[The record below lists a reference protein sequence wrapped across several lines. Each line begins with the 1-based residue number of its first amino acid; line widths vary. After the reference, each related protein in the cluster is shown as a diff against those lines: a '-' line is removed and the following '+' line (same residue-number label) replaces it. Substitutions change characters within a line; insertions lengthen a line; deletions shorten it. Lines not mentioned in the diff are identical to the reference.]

1 MQKNSNASYWIL
13 TVKKPDFIDG
23 ERILKAH
30 AVGSVEPI
38 FEKLAR
44 SLAEISELRYIKIFP
59 GRITASNRLSQ
70 DRKKNPVVKIGADGI
85 TSVEL
90 LIDTKWRV
98 IQFYAITSALK
109 GLGRKMVE
117 AVVNATPAD
126 WKLTVVFD
134 WSDGFWQKMVEEHPR
149 IVVF

>member
-1 MQKNSNASYWIL
+1 MRKL
-13 TVKKPDFIDG
+13 DFIDG

-30 AVGSVEPI
+30 AVRCVEPI
-38 FEKLAR
+38 FEKLAM

-70 DRKKNPVVKIGADGI
+70 DRKKNPVVEIGAEGI
-85 TSVEL
+85 TGLEL
-90 LIDTKWRV
+90 LIDTRWKD

-109 GLGRKMVE
+109 GHGRKMVE
-117 AVVNATPAD
+117 AVVNATPAG
-126 WKLTVVFD
+126 WKLAVVFD
-134 WSDGFWQKMVEEHPR
+134 WSDDFWQKRVEEHPR